1 MYGRCIFKS
10 KCLSWKKEDII
21 NAFIYLCDY
30 YMAKEVY
37 FYSSSEGKIST
48 NTWYLFI
55 CTLVKYN
62 EAFPI
67 ITACLKIQDA
77 KEEVKGDSS
86 T

>member
-1 MYGRCIFKS
+1 MYDRYMFKS
-10 KCLSWKKEDII
+10 KCLSWKTEDII

-30 YMAKEVY
+30 YTAKEVN
-37 FYSSSEGKIST
+37 SSEGKIST
-48 NTWYLFI
+48 NTWNLFI

-77 KEEVKGDSS
+77 KEEV
-86 T
+86 